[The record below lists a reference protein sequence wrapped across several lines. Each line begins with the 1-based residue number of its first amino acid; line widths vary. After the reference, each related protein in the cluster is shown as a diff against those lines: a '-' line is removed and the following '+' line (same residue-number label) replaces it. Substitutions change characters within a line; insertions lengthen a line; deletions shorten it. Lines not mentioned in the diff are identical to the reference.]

1 MDAKYCDICGLYY
14 LPKMDINKRC
24 VSIPDLIGTKE
35 HYDFRARSKIYT
47 LDLCPVCIREIQK
60 AVDLRVAKRKDFK
73 NTVYDYR
80 KEDGEYSPYVQKQ
93 LTTPRELP
101 IT

>member
-14 LPKMDINKRC
+14 IPSMSLNNQC
-24 VSIPDLIGTKE
+24 VSIPDLIGTKA
-35 HYDFRARSKIYT
+35 HYDFKARSKSCT

-80 KEDGEYSPYVQKQ
+80 KEDGEYSLYV
-93 LTTPRELP
+93 
-101 IT
+101 